1 MYDSSSGGEDRKGP
15 ALYLPPTIL
24 TFEKRG
30 RKCRGLCWRADGN
43 GRRESSFSISSSP
56 PPPPPPRRE
65 KDLWCGVGWGKGVE
79 SHLCT
84 PQCEGGGRVQRSKKG
99 GKRSVVVGRKVE
111 GISSQGGGQRTE
123 RRGLLGREKRGRR
136 RRGYCLRR
144 KRRKVRW
151 REKAVGFRSGV
162 GEEGRKGT
170 ANFEKKWGRE
180 LYYC

>member
-1 MYDSSSGGEDRKGP
+1 MQGTVL
-15 ALYLPPTIL
+15 A
-24 TFEKRG
+24 RG
-30 RKCRGLCWRADGN
+30 RE
-43 GRRESSFSISSSP
+43 REAGKLFLDLLLA
-56 PPPPPPRRE
+56 PPPPPRRE
-65 KDLWCGVGWGKGVE
+65 KDLWCGVRWGKGVE

-84 PQCEGGGRVQRSKKG
+84 PQCEGGGRVQRSKKE

-170 ANFEKKWGRE
+170 ANFEKKCGRE